1 MSPVDPS
8 PDLGAVPVHRRT
20 MVFDAYDDGEE
31 IRVVAR
37 LRDER
42 PWAGPVGAIEHLH
55 DMELDV
61 GVRKADMSIAS
72 VRATMERFPHAEC
85 PSITGAFEGLVGLRV
100 TRGYTRAV
108 QECFGGP
115 RGCAHLEHLA
125 RAVGTVVVQAVTSGN
140 ARARDWSSLDRPA
153 SEDAEQLNAAR
164 AAMRDT
170 CHVWAEGG
178 PGHRK
183 LDAGWRPGRDEYPA
197 PPVAVVLA
205 RRAAGG

>member
-1 MSPVDPS
+1 MSPVDAT
-8 PDLGAVPVHRRT
+8 PDPRQVPVHRRT
-20 MVFDAYDDGEE
+20 MAFDAYDDGEE

-42 PWAGPVGAIEHLH
+42 PWAGPVGAVEHLH

-61 GVRKADMSIAS
+61 CVGKADLTIVSAT
-72 VRATMERFPHAEC
+72 ATMDRFPHAEC

-108 QECFGGP
+108 QERFGGA
-115 RGCAHLEHLA
+115 RGCAHLEQLA

-140 ARARDWSSLDRPA
+140 ARARNWSSLDHPS
-153 SEDAEQLNAAR
+153 SEDAQPVNAAR
-164 AAMRDT
+164 TMMRDT

-178 PGHRK
+178 PAQRK
-183 LDAGWRPGRDEYPA
+183 LDAGWRPSPDEYPA
-197 PPVAVVLA
+197 PPVAVVLS
-205 RRAAGG
+205 RRPPEG